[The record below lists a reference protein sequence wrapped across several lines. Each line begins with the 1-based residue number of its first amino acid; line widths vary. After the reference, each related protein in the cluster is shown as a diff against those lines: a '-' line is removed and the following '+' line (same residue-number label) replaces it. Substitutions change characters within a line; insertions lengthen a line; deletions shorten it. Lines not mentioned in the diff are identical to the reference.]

1 MSKLIRIDADIYES
15 LKKLADPFED
25 TPNTVIRKLLAH
37 DLSSITGGIKI
48 PPRNPETGRIK
59 KGKATPQ
66 PVYEEWLMYI
76 LWKEFQGKARKKE
89 ITSAV
94 ISNMQKFGVL
104 KEVDFVKVSTGETRA
119 ENTIAWGR
127 NRLKEEGFIVS
138 NSPAGIWELT
148 EKGIIKAKNIMPT
161 KSQSEDDIEKI
172 ESSRVT
178 TQNPAGHVFEYM
190 VHNARAKMII
200 TESNLY
206 SILKG
211 STALKEEKMSIP
223 ENAKRTRENLILS
236 GILVTNLRGL
246 LEFTK
251 NVEFKSPSAASAVIS
266 GSSTDGWICF
276 KDRNGKTLKH
286 YRKK

>member
-1 MSKLIRIDADIYES
+1 
-15 LKKLADPFED
+15 
-25 TPNTVIRKLLAH
+25 
-37 DLSSITGGIKI
+37 
-48 PPRNPETGRIK
+48 
-59 KGKATPQ
+59 
-66 PVYEEWLMYI
+66 MYI

-148 EKGIIKAKNIMPT
+148 EEGIIKAKNIIPT
-161 KSQSEDDIEKI
+161 KSQSKVMSPNIELPPGPPQR
-172 ESSRVT
+172 STGR
-178 TQNPAGHVFEYM
+178 VFEYR
-190 VHNARAKMII
+190 VHNAKATMTI

-206 SILKG
+206 TILIG
-211 STALKEEKMSIP
+211 STAIAEEKGSIQ
-223 ENAKRTRENLILS
+223 EKVRRIREKLIQSGELVSNA
-236 GILVTNLRGL
+236 RGL

-251 NVEFKSPSAASAVIS
+251 NVNFKHPSSASGVIS
-266 GSSTDGWICF
+266 ASSTNGWICF
-276 KDRNGKTLKH
+276 KDRNGMTLKQ
-286 YRKK
+286 YCINKSKV